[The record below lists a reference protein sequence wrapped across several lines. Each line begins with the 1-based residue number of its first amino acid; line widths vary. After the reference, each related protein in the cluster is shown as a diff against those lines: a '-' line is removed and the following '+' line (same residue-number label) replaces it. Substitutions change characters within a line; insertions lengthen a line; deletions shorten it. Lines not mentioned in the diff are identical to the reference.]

1 MRDRTDTTC
10 IHGPRVAASRATS
23 TVVAAVV
30 AAVVMAGI
38 VGLAGCGGKEQPDSG
53 RSDGPG
59 VTTGASVTVD
69 VPETTVPPTTIDP
82 GTLPQTEEKPTATG
96 DDLEARTELLWQAI
110 VEDDPEMAMPAF
122 FPLSAYKQVKD
133 IRDPESDWNNRL
145 IAAYE
150 ADVHAL
156 HKQLGASADKAVFKG
171 MDVPVAAAQW
181 IKPGGEYNKIGYWR
195 VYGTTLRYSVD
206 GREATLPV
214 YSLISWRGEWYVVH
228 LGPIR

>member
-1 MRDRTDTTC
+1 MREPYEMTQPEC
-10 IHGPRVAASRATS
+10 PRGAVSRP
-23 TVVAAVV
+23 AVV
-30 AAVVMAGI
+30 AAGAALAVMLL
-38 VGLAGCGGKEQPDSG
+38 VGLAGCGGKEQPDGG
-53 RSDGPG
+53 RSGGSD

-69 VPETTVPPTTIDP
+69 APDTTVPPTTIDP
-82 GTLPQTEEKPTATG
+82 GTLPQTEDKPSATG
-96 DDLEARTELLWQAI
+96 EELGARAELLWQAI
-110 VEDDPEMAMPAF
+110 VEDDPEIAMPAF

-133 IRDPESDWNNRL
+133 ITNPESDWNNRL
-145 IAAYE
+145 IGAYE

-156 HKQLGASADKAVFKG
+156 HKQLGASGDEAVFEG
-171 MDVPVAAAQW
+171 IDVPVAAAQW